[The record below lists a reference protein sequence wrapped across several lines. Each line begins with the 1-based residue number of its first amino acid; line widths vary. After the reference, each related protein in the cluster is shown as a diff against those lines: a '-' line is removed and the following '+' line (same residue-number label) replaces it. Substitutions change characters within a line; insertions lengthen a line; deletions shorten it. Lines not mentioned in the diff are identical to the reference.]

1 MLSLVTILPSGSLV
15 DDVCPCSHDF
25 VHPHMTVSSSP
36 AGIGKLTQMII
47 KGPAHVEGTDDK
59 SISSYFWYSHGG
71 LVSKSIR
78 PQPAAC
84 LPDMVL
90 RFPWHTVGGA
100 GCRRQCRSMPSK
112 SLPGLLSTFY
122 AAPCFVAANAASIWR
137 PKSGAVRSALNG
149 ISMSSQSEFVFR
161 KKEISCTPTEIPAKI
176 LSLFG

>member
-1 MLSLVTILPSGSLV
+1 MLLFFLHLSTMFV
-15 DDVCPCSHDF
+15 DA
-25 VHPHMTVSSSP
+25 HMTVSSSP

-59 SISSYFWYSHGG
+59 SISSYFWYSDGG

-78 PQPAAC
+78 PQPDAC

-122 AAPCFVAANAASIWR
+122 AGPCFVAANAASIWR

-149 ISMSSQSEFVFR
+149 ISMSSQSEFVFT

-176 LSLFG
+176 HWTSIGGLGI